1 MIEWKGNKSLGILV
15 RAGTRAKVLADSSR
29 GTVAP
34 HFIFKLILAVCTVQR
49 SMFNTCQQAFQ
60 NVDRGGLKTLN
71 Q

>member
-34 HFIFKLILAVCTVQR
+34 HFIFKLI
-49 SMFNTCQQAFQ
+49 
-60 NVDRGGLKTLN
+60 
-71 Q
+71 